1 MRGELE
7 RYHAIDPA
15 RITVTGWPQTDVYHR
30 RRSVEEYAALLVRL
44 GLGRERPVVLFAGNT
59 PDNSPFEGKLV
70 DRLVGWWRESG
81 ADERYSLLFRPHPRD
96 GRVPERFGAA
106 LGVEGV
112 AVQEP
117 SYTDL
122 EELATLL
129 QHVDAV
135 VTNAGTILLDAV
147 VNDRPTVCVLWDEG
161 AAPGE
166 GRADKNL
173 VGDHYRRLA
182 TSGAFLRAG
191 GFDELVAGIDAA
203 LDDPSAL
210 RVERERIA
218 AELVGT
224 VDGQA
229 AERVVAAI
237 SAALPHA

>member
-1 MRGELE
+1 M
-7 RYHAIDPA
+7 
-15 RITVTGWPQTDVYHR
+15 
-30 RRSVEEYAALLVRL
+30 
-44 GLGRERPVVLFAGNT
+44 
-59 PDNSPFEGKLV
+59 
-70 DRLVGWWRESG
+70 
-81 ADERYSLLFRPHPRD
+81 
-96 GRVPERFGAA
+96 PERFGAA
-106 LGVEGV
+106 LGVEGI

-129 QHVDAV
+129 QHVGGRGHERRDDPARR
-135 VTNAGTILLDAV
+135 
-147 VNDRPTVCVLWDEG
+147 DRQRPADRMRALGRG
-161 AAPGE
+161 ARPGE

-191 GFDELVAGIDAA
+191 DFDELVAGIDAA
-203 LDDPSAL
+203 LAEPSTL
-210 RVERERIA
+210 RAERERIA

-224 VDGQA
+224 VDGRA